1 MAHVAG
7 RGHSRVVSA
16 GGERHGEKH
25 MQWAR
30 GMQGVC
36 EDRYGGEGEYE
47 AHWCTWVCVSLSFR
61 AAALGTEPTAL
72 GTEPAVREGST
83 SIESDVLAGT
93 ESEADQQVAMWQKE
107 DMMLREV

>member
-1 MAHVAG
+1 
-7 RGHSRVVSA
+7 VVSA
-16 GGERHGEKH
+16 GGERHGKKH

-61 AAALGTEPTAL
+61 AAALGI
-72 GTEPAVREGST
+72 EPAARKGST
-83 SIESDVLAGT
+83 GIESDVSAGT
-93 ESEADQQVAMWQKE
+93 ESEAD
-107 DMMLREV
+107 